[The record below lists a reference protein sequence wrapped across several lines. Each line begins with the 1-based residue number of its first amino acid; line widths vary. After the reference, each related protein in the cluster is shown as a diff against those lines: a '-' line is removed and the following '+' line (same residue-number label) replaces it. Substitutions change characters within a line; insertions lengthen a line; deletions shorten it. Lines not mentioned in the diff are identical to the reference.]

1 MTEQQQP
8 NNSNYTDQTIQWA
21 RESLQRRRKE
31 LQEKKKSLVASYKQA
46 SSSCNDDDED
56 DGSSQPMPTRQQ
68 QQDKEEANDVT
79 AMLERGRALLAEAE
93 AHSEILGRYASPSSN
108 VMNEEVHNDDD
119 SSTPH
124 SSTRDDFMTRFL
136 QETNHSG
143 NATNDGH
150 QFDSMNNSDNTNN
163 DNNDRI
169 IPPTLP
175 VEMPAWDKEFNGGEL
190 VDNKDN
196 TNSNKNDEL
205 QELLREGEARAR
217 LDELVANVRRQG
229 DDKRYATELLDAHNN
244 TPTKKIATFDPS
256 SMYAAR
262 RAELKKMKLDE
273 EVAAAEEEARAL
285 SSFKALPLPG
295 GVQVKNNPF
304 ASTQSFEMKQVG
316 SVEKL
321 VRRDSKLHDQQHNKS
336 QQQYDESSSVCS
348 TFGSGT
354 YNDSTTTR
362 TGSHHN
368 NNNTINTSFTNC
380 SESYDANEEDRERA
394 KQLRTEK
401 KMKKKQLLDAVN
413 QSIMAEDM
421 NESLVN
427 GDEYE
432 DDDVKSTTTSH
443 TNEVGCYDVVEDPSK
458 LRQDI
463 ARLEA
468 KLKQKKTQRLAI
480 LNDIVDIDLDAP
492 FDRLLSSSS
501 SSSSS
506 GDDDNDGIRHIIDRL
521 KKQVC
526 GSVNDFQDFHSSSLR
541 DNDETSSYE
550 EQHTTR
556 ASLFERQ
563 EEWARQRE
571 QKLFEA
577 RLQSEA
583 NAMQGITGRP
593 QLSHAARSWKK
604 AKESHD
610 TTLKRCAEIEERK
623 QQEKEAKE
631 KATNELKM
639 KELEELQRQASL
651 AKLNKASS
659 VKSDNMNKEEQMKRL
674 EMLSKP
680 RQTREHHHHDDD
692 AHHHDDDAELEDIGG
707 SGQQKTTS
715 EIFGG
720 SPSTKP
726 KQKPSKPFFSKSI
739 DNRVVKT
746 VHDVLSSALGAAS
759 TNNAV
764 KERQDELFHGKHSFS
779 DMSDK
784 EFAKLVRRIE
794 KQAAMSSSAKMMKK
808 ELDK

>member
-1 MTEQQQP
+1 MTEQQP
-8 NNSNYTDQTIQWA
+8 NYTDQTIQWA

-31 LQEKKKSLVASYKQA
+31 LQAKKKSLVASYKQT
-46 SSSCNDDDED
+46 SSSNDDEV
-56 DGSSQPMPTRQQ
+56 GSSSQQSTSQQ
-68 QQDKEEANDVT
+68 QEEANDVT

-108 VMNEEVHNDDD
+108 TTNDEVHNDDD
-119 SSTPH
+119 STTRR
-124 SSTRDDFMTRFL
+124 SSTRDNFMKRFL
-136 QETNHSG
+136 QDSNNHNDS
-143 NATNDGH
+143 ATDDE
-150 QFDSMNNSDNTNN
+150 QQLDSTNNSTLHNNN
-163 DNNDRI
+163 DESRM
-169 IPPTLP
+169 IPPSLP
-175 VEMPAWDKEFNGGEL
+175 VEMPAWDKEFSSGGEL
-190 VDNKDN
+190 GDDNIN
-196 TNSNKNDEL
+196 INNNKEV
-205 QELLREGEARAR
+205 QQLLREGDARAR
-217 LDELVANVRRQG
+217 LDELIANVRRQG

-244 TPTKKIATFDPS
+244 NTPTKTIATFDPS

-273 EVAAAEEEARAL
+273 EVAAAEEQARAL

-321 VRRDSKLHDQQHNKS
+321 VRRDSKLNDKVHNKS

-354 YNDSTTTR
+354 YDESTTTKIS
-362 TGSHHN
+362 GSYN
-368 NNNTINTSFTNC
+368 NNNTVDTSFTNY
-380 SESYDANEEDRERA
+380 SESYANEEDRVRA
-394 KQLRTEK
+394 KQLRAEK

-413 QSIMAEDM
+413 QTIMAEDM
-421 NESLVN
+421 NEPLAE
-427 GDEYE
+427 GDG
-432 DDDVKSTTTSH
+432 DDDVRSTTASQH
-443 TNEVGCYDVVEDPSK
+443 INEGCYDVVEDPSK

-492 FDRLLSSSS
+492 FDRLLSG
-501 SSSSS
+501 SS
-506 GDDDNDGIRHIIDRL
+506 GDDNDGIRRIIDRL

-526 GSVNDFQDFHSSSLR
+526 GSVNDFQDVNTSLR
-541 DNDETSSYE
+541 EDDEISSYE
-550 EQHTTR
+550 QHEHTTNTR

-593 QLSHAARSWKK
+593 QLSHAARSWRK

-651 AKLNKASS
+651 AKLNKSS
-659 VKSDNMNKEEQMKRL
+659 SIKSDMNKEEQMKRL

-680 RQTREHHHHDDD
+680 RQTREPHQHSS
-692 AHHHDDDAELEDIGG
+692 AAELDDIGG
-707 SGQQKTTS
+707 SVDKKKTTS

-720 SPSTKP
+720 SHPKP
-726 KQKPSKPFFSKSI
+726 NKQKPSNPFSSKSI
-739 DNRVVKT
+739 DKRVVKT
-746 VHDVLSSALGAAS
+746 VNDVLSSSALGTSA
-759 TNNAV
+759 NNDV
-764 KERQDELFHGKHSFS
+764 KERPDELFHGKHSFS

-794 KQAAMSSSAKMMKK
+794 KQAAMSSSAKMMKN
-808 ELDK
+808 ELANK

>member
-1 MTEQQQP
+1 MDNP
-8 NNSNYTDQTIQWA
+8 NYTDQTIQWA

-31 LQEKKKSLVASYKQA
+31 LQEKKKSLVASCKQ
-46 SSSCNDDDED
+46 SSTTSNDD
-56 DGSSQPMPTRQQ
+56 STSQPTSHKQQ
-68 QQDKEEANDVT
+68 VEKEANDVT

-93 AHSEILGRYASPSSN
+93 AHSEILGRYASPSSK
-108 VMNEEVHNDDD
+108 MNEEAHNEDE
-119 SSTPH
+119 STTPR

-136 QETNHSG
+136 QVTGHNDNTG
-143 NATNDGH
+143 NTEH
-150 QFDSMNNSDNTNN
+150 QLDSMDSN
-163 DNNDRI
+163 DDESRI
-169 IPPTLP
+169 IPTLP
-175 VEMPAWDKEFNGGEL
+175 VEMPAWDKELSSGEL
-190 VDNKDN
+190 VDNDKDN
-196 TNSNKNDEL
+196 TTSNDEL

-217 LDELVANVRRQG
+217 LDELIANVRRQG

-244 TPTKKIATFDPS
+244 TPTKKISTFDPS

-262 RAELKKMKLDE
+262 RAELKKMKLNE
-273 EVAAAEEEARAL
+273 EVAAAEEQARVL

-321 VRRDSKLHDQQHNKS
+321 VRRDSKLNDLDQVRNKS
-336 QQQYDESSSVCS
+336 HQHDASSSVCS

-354 YNDSTTTR
+354 EESTSMATTKISA
-362 TGSHHN
+362 SHH
-368 NNNTINTSFTNC
+368 NNTINTSFTNC
-380 SESYDANEEDRERA
+380 SESYANEEDRQRA

-413 QSIMAEDM
+413 QTIMAEDM
-421 NESLVN
+421 DMNESL
-427 GDEYE
+427 G
-432 DDDVKSTTTSH
+432 DDDDTRSTTSSH
-443 TNEVGCYDVVEDPSK
+443 TEGCYDVVEDPSK

-492 FDRLLSSSS
+492 FDRLLSG
-501 SSSSS
+501 S
-506 GDDDNDGIRHIIDRL
+506 GSGDDNDGIRHIIDRL

-526 GSVNDFQDFHSSSLR
+526 GSVNDFQDVNASSLR
-541 DNDETSSYE
+541 DDEMSSY

-639 KELEELQRQASL
+639 KELEELQRQASV
-651 AKLNKASS
+651 AKVNKSS
-659 VKSDNMNKEEQMKRL
+659 SIKSDDVNKEEQMKRL

-680 RQTREHHHHDDD
+680 RQTREAHQHHG
-692 AHHHDDDAELEDIGG
+692 ALSELEDAVG
-707 SGQQKTTS
+707 SGQQQKTTS

-720 SPSTKP
+720 SSPKP
-726 KQKPSKPFFSKSI
+726 NKQKPSNPFSSKSI
-739 DNRVVKT
+739 DKRVVKT
-746 VHDVLSSALGAAS
+746 VHDVLSCSSAMAS
-759 TNNAV
+759 VHDIN
-764 KERQDELFHGKHSFS
+764 RPDELFHGKHSFS

-794 KQAAMSSSAKMMKK
+794 KQAAMSSSAKTMKK

>member
-1 MTEQQQP
+1 MTEQQQS
-8 NNSNYTDQTIQWA
+8 NNPNYTDQTIQWA

-31 LQEKKKSLVASYKQA
+31 LQAKKKSLVASYKQS
-46 SSSCNDDDED
+46 SSSCNDNDA
-56 DGSSQPMPTRQQ
+56 SYSQQPTSQQQQ
-68 QQDKEEANDVT
+68 QQDANDVT

-108 VMNEEVHNDDD
+108 TNEDEEDD

-124 SSTRDDFMTRFL
+124 SSTRDDFMSRFL
-136 QETNHSG
+136 QDTNH
-143 NATNDGH
+143 D
-150 QFDSMNNSDNTNN
+150 NN
-163 DNNDRI
+163 DNDEHQLDSTNNSTPHNNDDENDRM
-169 IPPTLP
+169 IPSLP
-175 VEMPAWDKEFNGGEL
+175 VEMPAWDQEFSGGSEL
-190 VDNKDN
+190 VGN
-196 TNSNKNDEL
+196 TNNNNDEL

-217 LDELVANVRRQG
+217 LDELIANVRRQG

-244 TPTKKIATFDPS
+244 NTPTKKIATFDPS
-256 SMYAAR
+256 SMHAAR

-273 EVAAAEEEARAL
+273 EIAAAEEEARAL

-304 ASTQSFEMKQVG
+304 ASTRSFEMKQVG

-321 VRRDSKLHDQQHNKS
+321 VHRDSKLNGHQHNKS
-336 QQQYDESSSVCS
+336 QQNDESSSVCS

-354 YNDSTTTR
+354 EESMLVTTTR
-362 TGSHHN
+362 TGSNYN
-368 NNNTINTSFTNC
+368 NNNHTINTSFTNC
-380 SESYDANEEDRERA
+380 SESYANEVDRERA

-421 NESLVN
+421 NESLVE
-427 GDEYE
+427 GDE
-432 DDDVKSTTTSH
+432 DDDVQSTTTSH
-443 TNEVGCYDVVEDPSK
+443 ANEGCYDVVEDPSK

-492 FDRLLSSSS
+492 FERLLSSGT
-501 SSSSS
+501 S
-506 GDDDNDGIRHIIDRL
+506 GSGSGDDNDGIRRIIDRM

-526 GSVNDFQDFHSSSLR
+526 GSVNDFQDINSINLR
-541 DNDETSSYE
+541 EDDEMSSYE
-550 EQHTTR
+550 QQQHTHTR

-623 QQEKEAKE
+623 QQEKEARE

-639 KELEELQRQASL
+639 KELEELQRQANL
-651 AKLNKASS
+651 AKLNKSS
-659 VKSDNMNKEEQMKRL
+659 SSIKSDYVNKEEQMKRL

-680 RQTREHHHHDDD
+680 RQTREPQHQHGSS
-692 AHHHDDDAELEDIGG
+692 ELDNIGG
-707 SGQQKTTS
+707 GTGQQKTTS

-720 SPSTKP
+720 SPTKP
-726 KQKPSKPFFSKSI
+726 NKQKPSKPFFSKSV

-746 VHDVLSSALGAAS
+746 VHDVLSSSTAMGTS
-759 TNNAV
+759 TNDDV
-764 KERQDELFHGKHSFS
+764 KERPDGLFHGKHSFS

-794 KQAAMSSSAKMMKK
+794 KQAAMSSSAKMMKN

>member
-1 MTEQQQP
+1 MTEQYQS
-8 NNSNYTDQTIQWA
+8 NNNDLNYTDQTIQWA

-31 LQEKKKSLVASYKQA
+31 LQEKKKSLVASYKQ
-46 SSSCNDDDED
+46 SSSSNNDDDD
-56 DGSSQPMPTRQQ
+56 STSQPTRQQ
-68 QQDKEEANDVT
+68 QQQPHDKEEANDVT
-79 AMLERGRALLAEAE
+79 VMLERGRALLAEAE
-93 AHSEILGRYASPSSN
+93 AHSEILGRYASPSN
-108 VMNEEVHNDDD
+108 TTNENEDDGL
-119 SSTPH
+119 STPR

-136 QETNHSG
+136 QDSNNH
-143 NATNDGH
+143 NDNDH
-150 QFDSMNNSDNTNN
+150 QFDTTNNNSTTHN
-163 DNNDRI
+163 DNDESRI
-169 IPPTLP
+169 IPTLP
-175 VEMPAWDKEFNGGEL
+175 VEMPAWDKEFSSGGEL
-190 VDNKDN
+190 VDDNDN
-196 TNSNKNDEL
+196 TNNNGEL

-217 LDELVANVRRQG
+217 LDELIANARRQG

-244 TPTKKIATFDPS
+244 SNTPTKKISTFDPS

-285 SSFKALPLPG
+285 SFFKALPLPG

-321 VRRDSKLHDQQHNKS
+321 VRRNSKLHDQQQHKKS
-336 QQQYDESSSVCS
+336 QQHHDESSSVCS

-354 YNDSTTTR
+354 EESMSMATTR
-362 TGSHHN
+362 TGSHYN
-368 NNNTINTSFTNC
+368 NNNTIDTSFTNY
-380 SESYDANEEDRERA
+380 SDSYANEEDRERA
-394 KQLRTEK
+394 KQLRAEK
-401 KMKKKQLLDAVN
+401 KLKKKQLLDAVN
-413 QSIMAEDM
+413 QTIMAEDM
-421 NESLVN
+421 NESLAE
-427 GDEYE
+427 GDE
-432 DDDVKSTTTSH
+432 DDDARSTITSH
-443 TNEVGCYDVVEDPSK
+443 TEGYYDIVEDPSK

-492 FDRLLSSSS
+492 FDRLLSDSSG
-501 SSSSS
+501 S
-506 GDDDNDGIRHIIDRL
+506 GDDSGIRNIIDRL

-526 GSVNDFQDFHSSSLR
+526 GSVNDFQDISSLR
-541 DNDETSSYE
+541 NDDEMSSYE
-550 EQHTTR
+550 QQHTTR
-556 ASLFERQ
+556 ASLYERQ

-583 NAMQGITGRP
+583 SAMQGITGRP

-623 QQEKEAKE
+623 EQEKEARE

-651 AKLNKASS
+651 VKLNKSSSS
-659 VKSDNMNKEEQMKRL
+659 VKSDMNKEEQMKRL

-680 RQTREHHHHDDD
+680 RQTRETHHG
-692 AHHHDDDAELEDIGG
+692 ATELEDNTVVE
-707 SGQQKTTS
+707 QKKTS

-726 KQKPSKPFFSKSI
+726 KQKPIKPFFLKPL

-746 VHDVLSSALGAAS
+746 VHDVMYSSSPSVTSA
-759 TNNAV
+759 NDV
-764 KERQDELFHGKHSFS
+764 KERPDELFHGKHSFS

>member
-1 MTEQQQP
+1 MMTEQQQP
-8 NNSNYTDQTIQWA
+8 NNPNYTDQTIQWA
-21 RESLQRRRKE
+21 RESLQQRRKE
-31 LQEKKKSLVASYKQA
+31 LQAKKKSLVASYKQA
-46 SSSCNDDDED
+46 SSNNDDEVVS
-56 DGSSQPMPTRQQ
+56 SSQQSTRQQ
-68 QQDKEEANDVT
+68 PHDKEEANDVT
-79 AMLERGRALLAEAE
+79 TMLERGRALLAEAE

-108 VMNEEVHNDDD
+108 TTNEDEDDGL
-119 SSTPH
+119 STPR

-136 QETNHSG
+136 QDSNNH
-143 NATNDGH
+143 NDNDH
-150 QFDSMNNSDNTNN
+150 QFDTTNNNSTTHNHN
-163 DNNDRI
+163 DESV
-169 IPPTLP
+169 IPSLP
-175 VEMPAWDKEFNGGEL
+175 VEMPAWDKEFSGGDL
-190 VDNKDN
+190 DVN
-196 TNSNKNDEL
+196 TNKTNNNDEL

-217 LDELVANVRRQG
+217 LDELIANVRRQG

-244 TPTKKIATFDPS
+244 TPTKKISTFDPS

-262 RAELKKMKLDE
+262 RAELKKMKFDE

-321 VRRDSKLHDQQHNKS
+321 VRRDIKLNDHHNNKS
-336 QQQYDESSSVCS
+336 QQHDASSSVCS

-354 YNDSTTTR
+354 EESKLVTTTTR
-362 TGSHHN
+362 TSSHTHK
-368 NNNTINTSFTNC
+368 NTVDTSFTNC
-380 SESYDANEEDRERA
+380 SESYANEEDRERA

-413 QSIMAEDM
+413 QTIMAEDM
-421 NESLVN
+421 NESLAE
-427 GDEYE
+427 GD
-432 DDDVKSTTTSH
+432 DDDVQSTTTSH

-492 FDRLLSSSS
+492 FDRLLSD
-501 SSSSS
+501 SS
-506 GDDDNDGIRHIIDRL
+506 GSGSGDDNDGIRRIIDRL

-526 GSVNDFQDFHSSSLR
+526 GSVNDFQDINTANSLR
-541 DNDETSSYE
+541 NDDEMSSYE
-550 EQHTTR
+550 QPQEQHTRT
-556 ASLFERQ
+556 SLFERQ

-593 QLSHAARSWKK
+593 QLSYAARSWRK

-651 AKLNKASS
+651 SKLNKSS
-659 VKSDNMNKEEQMKRL
+659 NIKSDNVNKEEQMKRL

-680 RQTREHHHHDDD
+680 RQTRE
-692 AHHHDDDAELEDIGG
+692 AHQRGAAELEDAVG
-707 SGQQKTTS
+707 SGQQQKTTS

-720 SPSTKP
+720 SPPKP
-726 KQKPSKPFFSKSI
+726 NIQKPSKPFFLKPL

-746 VHDVLSSALGAAS
+746 VHDVMYSSSPSVTSA
-759 TNNAV
+759 NDV
-764 KERQDELFHGKHSFS
+764 KERPDELFHGKHSFS

-808 ELDK
+808 DLDK